1 MREKLTNI
9 FLLVVL
15 VILDQ
20 VSKWLFYDLKFL
32 NDFYFINWVL
42 NKGISWWITF
52 FPYFFVVLLTLFFL
66 VVIFY
71 FWWNKKISNLV
82 FVLLFAWALG
92 NLIDRIF
99 LWGVRDFID
108 LHFWPVFN
116 LADVYLTIG
125 VLILIYKNLTKDKNH
140 IK

>member
-1 MREKLTNI
+1 MRDKLISI
-9 FLLVVL
+9 FWIIVL

-42 NKGISWWITF
+42 NKGISWGITF

-71 FWWNKKISNLV
+71 FWWNKKIDNLV

-125 VLILIYKNLTKDKNH
+125 VLTLIYKN
-140 IK
+140 

>member
-1 MREKLTNI
+1 MREKLTSI

-42 NKGISWWITF
+42 NKGISWGITF

-71 FWWNKKISNLV
+71 FWWNKKIGNLV

-108 LHFWPVFN
+108 LHFWPIFN

-125 VLILIYKNLTKDKNH
+125 VLILIYKNLLYSTKSLL
-140 IK
+140 